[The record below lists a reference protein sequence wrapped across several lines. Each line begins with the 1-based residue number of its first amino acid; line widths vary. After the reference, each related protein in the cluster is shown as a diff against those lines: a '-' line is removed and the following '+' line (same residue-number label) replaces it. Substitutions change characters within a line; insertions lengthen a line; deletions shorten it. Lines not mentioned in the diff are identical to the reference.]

1 MHTKTHSLILQSE
14 EINDNKVKLSPIRVN
29 EEYLR
34 EWNESSRDFVMLT
47 VNGNLISNSL
57 YRLGGMGSKPDGE
70 NYFMLL
76 KYVEAYYDK
85 KWLKEIKS
93 NSDPKHLEYK
103 WCILDKNGIEK
114 IVCDKFKSPSL
125 IKNSCIYSLQS
136 NFYNIET
143 NEFYCSSY
151 NSIESSEYLFL
162 DNAYDDDKSRRGVW
176 QINKKDGTYTILK

>member
-1 MHTKTHSLILQSE
+1 MPTKPHSLILQSE
-14 EINDNKVKLSPIRVN
+14 EINDNKVKLSPIQVN

-57 YRLGGMGSKPDGE
+57 YRLGGMGKKPDGE

-76 KYVEAYYDK
+76 KYVEAYYDIE
-85 KWLKEIKS
+85 WLRRIKS
-93 NSDPKHLEYK
+93 NSGPKHLESR

-114 IVCDKFKSPSL
+114 FVANGYDNPYL
-125 IKNSCIYSLQS
+125 IKNSCIYSLK
-136 NFYNIET
+136 NCYYNAET
-143 NEFYCSSY
+143 NELYCESY
-151 NSIESSEYLFL
+151 TKMESDSFVFL
-162 DNAYDDDKSRRGVW
+162 DNKYDKDESRRGVW